1 MISDEWGCIREH
13 PALARYRLIRYRRR
27 GYGGSVAHNGPFS
40 LAQQASDALG
50 VLTHFGLDRAHVVG
64 HSYGG
69 CTALQLAIQSPDS
82 IHSLALLEPPIPV
95 LPSAAALAD
104 VMAPAAVSY
113 MSGDKAA
120 TVTAL
125 LAGLGGDDARQAIDK
140 TLPGDW
146 FDRAMTDVGSSLE
159 VEGPALGEWMIS
171 DKDLAGISQPAL
183 TVVGAESIPWL
194 QESVAWL
201 SDHLPNAET
210 FKLPAAG
217 HMLHMIDPDGMATA
231 IGAFFGRHP
240 L

>member
-64 HSYGG
+64 
-69 CTALQLAIQSPDS
+69 Q
-82 IHSLALLEPPIPV
+82 
-95 LPSAAALAD
+95 
-104 VMAPAAVSY
+104 
-113 MSGDKAA
+113 
-120 TVTAL
+120 
-125 LAGLGGDDARQAIDK
+125 
-140 TLPGDW
+140 
-146 FDRAMTDVGSSLE
+146 DRAMTDVGSSLE